1 MMKKII
7 LASASPRRSEIL
19 ENLKIPFEKR
29 TSLIDEQAYDII
41 DPVELVKTLA
51 YEKARSVLNQDDQ
64 DAIVIGADTIVVYE
78 HRVLGKPKDI
88 EEARLFLNLLNGKEH
103 SVYSGLAMLQGS
115 SDRVYIEFCETKVL
129 MRRYQE
135 EEILA
140 YINTKEPMDKA
151 GAYAIQGFGAALV
164 EKIDGDYYNVVGLP
178 ISKLIEGLKFF
189 DISYFDSYHE

>member
-1 MMKKII
+1 MKKII

-19 ENLKIPFEKR
+19 DNLKIPFEKR
-29 TSLIDEQAYDII
+29 TSLIDEQAFDII

-51 YEKARSVLNQDDQ
+51 YEKARSVLKQEDQ

-78 HRVLGKPKDI
+78 HRILGKPKDT
-88 EEARLFLNLLNGKEH
+88 EEARMFLDMLSGKEH

-115 SDRVYIEFCETKVL
+115 SDKIYVKSCETKVL

-135 EEILA
+135 DEILA
-140 YINTKEPMDKA
+140 YISTKEPMDKA

-164 EKIDGDYYNVVGLP
+164 EKIDGDYFNVVGLP
-178 ISKLIEGLKFF
+178 ISKLIEGLEFF
-189 DISYFDSYHE
+189 GISYFDSYHE